1 MKSFITAAMI
11 FNPVFYVGL
20 SVAHTRPS
28 YCRILCLDAL
38 LQIHL
43 FTLPGFR
50 LNCRV
55 EESNECYQHLCIL
68 VNKHSTS
75 ECPGICR
82 FTAAEYNRIGAIG
95 PEEEGR
101 MPSKICLNLAW
112 ITTATPTPTTTEAT
126 SAAGSIADF
135 RDLNT
140 ESNTCKRLCERLF
153 NRIVQSC
160 SSFTPRNDRRCFFE
174 SCQGVIG
181 SVAAT
186 DDYNECPSIC
196 DSMSNEMHYL
206 HLPVLVTMK
215 EARNICST
223 LDFPEKARKTLRK
236 TAATTAVTYS
246 NETFSNCEELC
257 EYLFSRIVENFHCT
271 HSQSKQCLL
280 DTCLSIIRSEV
291 STYHGD
297 IGEECSEICIFISDE
312 MPDND
317 IARYMTTMEI
327 NRFCAS
333 GVSPKRSTKPPRT
346 TAVTNPYEEFSNCKK
361 LCVYVFSRTLKP
373 YKFFCPDGGK
383 KYNTCVLR
391 SCKEVV
397 KRTLMDDGQYAKN
410 ACPNLCS
417 SMAIAM
423 RGRNLDGQQ
432 FSEEQIRK
440 LCLEIAPS
448 VRTSK
453 PPRTTAVTYP
463 YEEFSKCE
471 NLCMY
476 VFPRTLKP
484 FKYFCPDGGKKYNPC
499 VLSSC
504 KEVINATVM
513 DDGRD
518 PKDVC
523 PKMCLSMATAMLGR
537 NMDRRQFGKE
547 NISEFCSSIDSTTK
561 TTTEPAEDMVI
572 QVW

>member
-1 MKSFITAAMI
+1 MKSFITAAII

-126 SAAGSIADF
+126 MRLRAAGSIADF

-160 SSFTPRNDRRCFFE
+160 SSCTPRNDRRVSLHIAIKFLCCLRILFQCFFG

-206 HLPVLVTMK
+206 HLSVLVTMK

-312 MPDND
+312 MPDID

-346 TAVTNPYEEFSNCKK
+346 TAVAYPYEEFSNCEE
-361 LCVYVFSRTLKP
+361 LCVYVSRTLKP
-373 YKFFCPDGGK
+373 YKYFCPDGGK
-383 KYNTCVLR
+383 NYNPCVLS
-391 SCKEVV
+391 SCKEAING
-397 KRTLMDDGQYAKN
+397 TLMDDGQDAKN

-423 RGRNLDGQQ
+423 RN
-432 FSEEQIRK
+432 
-440 LCLEIAPS
+440 
-448 VRTSK
+448 
-453 PPRTTAVTYP
+453 
-463 YEEFSKCE
+463 
-471 NLCMY
+471 
-476 VFPRTLKP
+476 
-484 FKYFCPDGGKKYNPC
+484 
-499 VLSSC
+499 
-504 KEVINATVM
+504 
-513 DDGRD
+513 
-518 PKDVC
+518 
-523 PKMCLSMATAMLGR
+523 R
-537 NMDRRQFGKE
+537 NMNRRQFGKE
-547 NISEFCSSIDSTTK
+547 QIRK
-561 TTTEPAEDMVI
+561 
-572 QVW
+572 